1 MHAAAGRANPVLH
14 GGEEYIVFDSSGGE
28 GIGEVQ
34 VQVCALAIWE
44 ARGWEVRSGSKGCSF
59 PLRMQR

>member
-14 GGEEYIVFDSSGGE
+14 GGEGYIVFDSSGGE

-34 VQVCALAIWE
+34 VQVCVRW
-44 ARGWEVRSGSKGCSF
+44 RSGRRAAG
-59 PLRMQR
+59 R